1 MHRKLYLKPALVVI
15 AIAVAALSATPA
27 QAGIARGSF
36 RQTNLV
42 SDIPG
47 LAPLTDPN
55 LVNPWGLSSSPSGSP
70 IWVSDNNAGVT
81 TLYNGAGQAV
91 FPAGQPFVTIPAPDK
106 GPGGTPTGTVFN
118 TFDPTSTDFVVTDG
132 TKSGPSFFLFA
143 TEDGTISGWNPGVN
157 KASAVL
163 AVNNSAAK
171 DGIGDVGAVYKGLTN
186 GSVTDASGTK
196 NYLYA
201 TNFRFGTVDVFD
213 TSFNQLNWA
222 GAFTDPN
229 VPAGFAPFGIQN
241 IGGQIY
247 VTYAMQNAEKH
258 DDVKGPGNGF
268 VDIYSTGGALISR
281 FASRG
286 ALNSPWGLAAAPA
299 TFGNF
304 HGDILVGNFGDGR
317 ISAFAPGGTFR
328 GQLKSETSAPI
339 QISGLWGLRFGNGG
353 NGGDVNTLFFAAG
366 INDEADGLFGKINS
380 VEG

>member
-1 MHRKLYLKPALVVI
+1 MHRKLYLKPALAVI

-36 RQTNLV
+36 QQTNLV

-55 LVNPWGLSSSPSGSP
+55 LKNPWGLSSSSASP

-91 FPAGQPFVTIPAPDK
+91 FPAGQPFVTIPAPDG

-118 TFDPTSTDFVVTDG
+118 TFDPTSTDFVVTSG

-143 TEDGTISGWNPGVN
+143 TEDGTISGWNPNVSKPN
-157 KASAVL
+157 AIL
-163 AVNNSAAK
+163 AVNNAAA
-171 DGIGDVGAVYKGLTN
+171 GAVYKGLTN

-201 TNFRFGTVDVFD
+201 SNFRFGTVDVFD
-213 TSFNQLNWA
+213 RQFHQLNWA

-229 VPAGFAPFGIQN
+229 LPAGFAPFGIQN
-241 IGGQIY
+241 IGGSIY
-247 VTYAMQNAEKH
+247 VTYAMQDAFKH

-268 VDIYSTGGALISR
+268 VDVYSTSGTLLRR

-286 ALNSPWGLAAAPA
+286 TLNSPWGLAAAPA
-299 TFGNF
+299 SFGNF
-304 HGDILVGNFGDGR
+304 HGDILVGDFGDGR
-317 ISAFAPGGTFR
+317 INAFAPDGTFR
-328 GQLKSETSAPI
+328 GQLKSETNAPI
-339 QISGLWGLRFGNGG
+339 QIDGLWGLRFGNGG
-353 NGGDVNTLFFAAG
+353 AGGDVNSLFFAAG
-366 INDEADGLFGKINS
+366 INDEADGLFGKIQN

>member
-1 MHRKLYLKPALVVI
+1 MHRRLYLKPALAVI
-15 AIAVAALSATPA
+15 AIAATALIATPA

-47 LAPLTDPN
+47 LAALTDPN
-55 LVNPWGLSSSPSGSP
+55 LKNPWGLSSSSGSP

-81 TLYNGAGQAV
+81 TLYNGAGQPV
-91 FPAGQPFVTIPAPDK
+91 FPLGQPFVGIPAPDG

-118 TFDPTSTDFVVTDG
+118 GTPDFVVTQG
-132 TKSGPSFFLFA
+132 GKSAQSLFLFA

-163 AVNNSAAK
+163 AVNNSAVTDSA
-171 DGIGDVGAVYKGLTN
+171 GDVGAVYKGLTN
-186 GSVTDASGTK
+186 GSVGAN

-213 TSFNQLNWA
+213 GKFNQLNWA

-229 VPAGFAPFGIQN
+229 LPAGFAPFGIQN
-241 IGGQIY
+241 IGGLIY
-247 VTYAMQNAEKH
+247 VTYALQNGEKH
-258 DDVKGPGNGF
+258 DDVKGAGHGF
-268 VDIYSTGGALISR
+268 VDVYTTSGAMVSR
-281 FASRG
+281 FASGG

-299 TFGNF
+299 SFGNF

-317 ISAFAPGGTFR
+317 ISAFRPDGTFR

-339 QISGLWGLRFGNGG
+339 QIDGLWGLRFGNGG
-353 NGGDVNTLFFAAG
+353 NGGDVNSLFFAAG
-366 INDEADGLFGKINS
+366 INDEADGLFGKIQN